1 MAAILLLCLY
11 VFGATDA
18 YQLLKLPKFVQHYV
32 EHRHENPNLS
42 LADFIQIHYQ
52 DQLVI
57 DADFQQDMQLPFK
70 THNSDC
76 CVAMSIATIVPAPIE
91 VKINAPEQVTVVHIL
106 FNDDVPLLHA
116 APSVFQPPKVA

>member
-1 MAAILLLCLY
+1 M
-11 VFGATDA
+11 FGATDA
-18 YQLLKLPKFVQHYV
+18 YQLLKLPKFVQHFV
-32 EHRHENPNLS
+32 QHRHENPSLS

-76 CVAMSIATIVPAPIE
+76 CVAMSIATVVPAPIE
-91 VKINAPEQVTVVHIL
+91 VKMQAPEQTIFTHIL
-106 FNDDVPLLHA
+106 FNDDVPSFLP
-116 APSVFQPPKVA
+116 APSIFQPPKTA